1 MDSSSIQVQ
10 ALITFIMPFL
20 IQLAKRSQ
28 SVGFAWINQHK
39 PRICMLT
46 SAAAAMLTSMGI
58 GLVHAP
64 HSLTLTWPDSTALAH
79 GFATFAVSA
88 VIQFAAQH
96 ALYDGFW
103 KHVVPNKADSRQLT
117 AKAWWPVAGPV

>member
-1 MDSSSIQVQ
+1 MDVQSIQTQ
-10 ALITFIMPFL
+10 ALITFVMPFL

-28 SVGFAWINQHK
+28 SAGFAWISQRK
-39 PRICMLT
+39 PKICMLT

-58 GLVHAP
+58 EIVHAP
-64 HSLTLTWPDSTALAH
+64 HSLTLTWPDSTTLAR

-103 KHVVPNKADSRQLT
+103 RHVVPN
-117 AKAWWPVAGPV
+117 AGARSQESGVSN